1 MSTFP
6 FLSLVSMSEMGE
18 TTVKIADFGMGSL
31 VANEEEVYG
40 SGEQA
45 ANQKVRLTFSRREV

>member
-1 MSTFP
+1 
-6 FLSLVSMSEMGE
+6 MSEMGE

-45 ANQKVRLTFSRREV
+45 ANQKVRLVI